1 MISSITTPAAHAYG
15 DATELAVRAFQRAE
29 GLNVDGKNG
38 PKSHA
43 ALLDALE
50 RDEEPEG
57 QLVYIDGGNCS
68 VRDAPNTDG
77 KILGVAHKGDVL
89 AYAGETAENGWIKA
103 KWNDEIGWGSGK
115 YGIVK

>member
-57 QLVYIDGGNCS
+57 QLVYIDGGNCY

-77 KILGVAHKGDVL
+77 KILGVAHRGDVL
-89 AYAGETAENGWIKA
+89 PYAGETAENGWLKVVYQGGDAWI
-103 KWNDEIGWGSGK
+103 SGK
-115 YGIVK
+115 YGHLK